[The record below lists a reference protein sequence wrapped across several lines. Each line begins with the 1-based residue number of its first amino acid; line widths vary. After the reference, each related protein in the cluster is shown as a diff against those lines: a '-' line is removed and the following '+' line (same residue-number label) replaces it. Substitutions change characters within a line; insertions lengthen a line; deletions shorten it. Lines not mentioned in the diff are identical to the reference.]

1 VSGPGLVSRRRFDSD
16 LAFSDLEYCQ
26 RRRAIPASKAR
37 VIGMRVRGWSQAGI
51 WAGRRRG
58 SSDGT
63 VVGDD
68 IRG

>member
-1 VSGPGLVSRRRFDSD
+1 M
-16 LAFSDLEYCQ
+16 
-26 RRRAIPASKAR
+26 PASRAR
-37 VIGMRVRGWSQAGI
+37 VIGMRMRGWNQAGI

-68 IRG
+68 MRG